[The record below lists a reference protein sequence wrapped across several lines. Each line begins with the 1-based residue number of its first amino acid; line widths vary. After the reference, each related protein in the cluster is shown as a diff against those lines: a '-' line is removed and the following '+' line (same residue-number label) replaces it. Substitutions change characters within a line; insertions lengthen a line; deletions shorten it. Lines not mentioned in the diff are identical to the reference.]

1 MAPIDLA
8 MIRRRAEHN
17 EGMVSTLEE
26 VSLHQQEIEKIEG
39 LGQICRHLKILYI
52 QNNLISK
59 LANLHRL
66 KELEYGNFAVNN
78 IVKIENLQRCES
90 LAKLDLTVNFVSK
103 ASLLTVHTLNANYKL
118 TDLYLMG
125 NPCCDFGGYRAF
137 VVATL
142 RNLKK
147 LDGKDVTPS
156 ERISATQKLP
166 EITAQLLKELKR
178 DGVDIDNARKVSDA
192 RDLAPDENDI
202 AEILQTPENERRWCP
217 ATRVAEQRESA
228 ALRDEQVRVGAFQNP
243 PHRPFTCAVWSAVTA
258 NVLPPR

>member
-1 MAPIDLA
+1 M
-8 MIRRRAEHN
+8 
-17 EGMVSTLEE
+17 
-26 VSLHQQEIEKIEG
+26 
-39 LGQICRHLKILYI
+39 
-52 QNNLISK
+52 
-59 LANLHRL
+59 
-66 KELEYGNFAVNN
+66 
-78 IVKIENLQRCES
+78 
-90 LAKLDLTVNFVSK
+90 
-103 ASLLTVHTLNANYKL
+103 
-118 TDLYLMG
+118 
-125 NPCCDFGGYRAF
+125 
-137 VVATL
+137 
-142 RNLKK
+142 
-147 LDGKDVTPS
+147 TPS

-243 PHRPFTCAVWSAVTA
+243 PHRPFTCAVWSVVTA